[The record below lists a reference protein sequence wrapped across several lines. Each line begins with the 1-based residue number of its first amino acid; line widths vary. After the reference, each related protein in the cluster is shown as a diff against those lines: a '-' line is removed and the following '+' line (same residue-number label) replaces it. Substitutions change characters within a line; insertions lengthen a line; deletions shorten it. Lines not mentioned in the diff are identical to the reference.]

1 MIEAILFDL
10 DDTLYPEIEYVRSG
24 FRAVAKW
31 LSDRGYGI
39 PRDTAAIM
47 EDIHWHVDR
56 DHVFQHAA
64 KILGYP
70 ESWIPELIQIYRRHE
85 PAITLPEETRW
96 VLRALCQRYRL
107 GIVTD
112 GHREVQWRKIRALGV
127 HTLVDVIVTSD
138 DFGRRCWKPDSLP
151 FLTACRALKTRPER
165 SLFVGD
171 HPVRDI
177 RGAAQLGMTTVRI
190 IRDEGYFRRRP
201 HIPEHPP
208 NYEIHQLSELV
219 PWLAAEDLYGTP
231 VCEAVL

>member
-10 DDTLYPEIEYVRSG
+10 DDTLYPEIDYVRSG
-24 FRAVAKW
+24 FCAVAE
-31 LSDRGYGI
+31 LLAERGFGT
-39 PRDTAAIM
+39 PLDTVATM
-47 EDIHWHVDR
+47 EHIHWHVDR

-70 ESWIPELIQIYRRHE
+70 ENWIPELIRTYRRHE
-85 PAITLPEETRW
+85 PTISLPAETRR
-96 VLRALCQRYRL
+96 VLRTLCQRYRL

-151 FLTACRALKTRPER
+151 FLTACRALKTRPENV
-165 SLFVGD
+165 LFVGD

-177 RGAAQLGMTTVRI
+177 RGATQLGMTTVRI
-190 IRDEGYFRRRP
+190 VRDEGYFRRRP
-201 HIPEHPP
+201 HTPGYPP
-208 NYEIHQLSELV
+208 NHEITQLTELL
-219 PWLAAEDLYGTP
+219 PWLAADEFSGTP
-231 VCEAVL
+231 VCETVA